1 MIDTLQCKCVGLRA
15 IAPSIVRVK
24 DRARKLTTKE
34 TERTQTRK
42 QNTGG
47 EQNKRYSGL
56 FRTMA
61 LKLLISTVRVR

>member
-15 IAPSIVRVK
+15 IAPSIAHVK
-24 DRARKLTTKE
+24 DRAQKLTTKE
-34 TERTQTRK
+34 TQRTRTRK
-42 QNTGG
+42 QNAGG
-47 EQNKRYSGL
+47 EQKKRYSGL